1 MTQKELEELDKIAR
15 LRRWEADTKKELNDA
30 DNQLIVEQNRNNVR
44 LDREQLQRQAEHE
57 RSMAARKRFADS
69 HAFTAVTQPGR
80 YAPQVVQ
87 AARAYLEGQGFGQ
100 EGERRRQFDEQQKT
114 ARHEADMKAQGM
126 ERQGQG
132 AAEARANADM
142 KIAETNA
149 ASAQKIKDAELAA
162 SKELAATEAETKK
175 YGIDAE
181 YGKYNKDGT
190 VTEGSRERTER
201 IRGEASVESARETA
215 KGMIGKAEA
224 QRLQKQQE
232 WEARAKAQMG
242 RNASAY
248 TNAQIRGMSSIISKA
263 YESALTPAD
272 REKVTNQLKEQYK
285 DNPLALSLIGT
296 MDAPKAQP
304 ANQQGQTPQAP
315 QKPQGGNAGPKEG
328 ERRQTKEGWAVYR
341 GGKWVLE

>member
-1 MTQKELEELDKIAR
+1 
-15 LRRWEADTKKELNDA
+15 
-30 DNQLIVEQNRNNVR
+30 
-44 LDREQLQRQAEHE
+44 
-57 RSMAARKRFADS
+57 
-69 HAFTAVTQPGR
+69 
-80 YAPQVVQ
+80 
-87 AARAYLEGQGFGQ
+87 
-100 EGERRRQFDEQQKT
+100 
-114 ARHEADMKAQGM
+114 MKAQGM
-126 ERQGQG
+126 ERQGRG

-162 SKELAATEAETKK
+162 SKELAATEAATKK

-181 YGKYNKDGT
+181 HGKYNEDGT

-201 IRGEASVESARETA
+201 IKGQSAIDAAHETA
-215 KGMIGKAEA
+215 IGNMSKAEL
-224 QRLQKQQE
+224 QRQMKREE
-232 WEARAKAQMG
+232 WEAKARQQLG
-242 RNASAY
+242 KNASAY
-248 TNAQIRGMSSIISKA
+248 TNAQIRGMSTIIGKA
-263 YESALTPAD
+263 YEAALTPAD

-296 MDAPKAQP
+296 MDAPEAQP
-304 ANQQGQTPQAP
+304 ANPQGQAPQG

>member
-1 MTQKELEELDKIAR
+1 MTVKELEELDALASR
-15 LRRWEADTKKELNDA
+15 RRWEANAKKELNDA
-30 DNQLIVEQNRNNVR
+30 DNKLIVEQNRNNVR

-201 IRGEASVESARETA
+201 IKGQSAIDAAHETA
-215 KGMIGKAEA
+215 IGNMSKAEL
-224 QRLQKQQE
+224 QRQMKREE
-232 WEARAKAQMG
+232 WEAKARQQLG
-242 RNASAY
+242 KNASAY
-248 TNAQIRGMSSIISKA
+248 TNAQIRGMSTIIGKA
-263 YESALTPAD
+263 YEAALTPAD

-296 MDAPKAQP
+296 MDAPEAQP

-315 QKPQGGNAGPKEG
+315 QKPQGGNAGPNEG